1 MLPFSRLRIPE
12 NVVRPRSTER
22 VPLVERLRGYWRSLS
37 GAPGFLRFQLT
48 VAVLRLGLN
57 LPSALYSIFWIRNL
71 DASDLWIS
79 YQATANKL
87 ALIAGYFIWGRVV
100 SRWGHHV
107 PLLICTAGVGLYPAL
122 MALVPDQA
130 WLPAVAVLQGLF
142 VTGIDLCIFD
152 TVLHLCGTENRAQ
165 LIAVNTLLSSAI
177 LFVAPL
183 LGSLLSNWIDLR
195 AVFWIAAG
203 THLAAAALF
212 WRFRTGRV

>member
-1 MLPFSRLRIPE
+1 
-12 NVVRPRSTER
+12 
-22 VPLVERLRGYWRSLS
+22 
-37 GAPGFLRFQLT
+37 
-48 VAVLRLGLN
+48 
-57 LPSALYSIFWIRNL
+57 
-71 DASDLWIS
+71 
-79 YQATANKL
+79 
-87 ALIAGYFIWGRVV
+87 
-100 SRWGHHV
+100 
-107 PLLICTAGVGLYPAL
+107 

-183 LGSLLSNWIDLR
+183 LGSLLANWIDLR

-212 WRFRTGRV
+212 WRFRTGRDRAGQTES